1 MAKDPILG
9 LVEYPESHFDPFERK
24 EFILKLIPAPM
35 TGKIVKSEFFG
46 NKTRFDLLQQVKS
59 RIEENLR
66 DKDPPPLSPDLVEKA
81 VTTIFG
87 EDSKI
92 FKVFDCVLPKDA
104 TEILNIA
111 GQYQEVYLYK
121 PICFD
126 QLTNQRIVVARKEKS
141 RKVEQFPADFV
152 KWLSELND
160 EHIEMQI
167 LEVKKFIKSLT
178 DDVVENDKIDF
189 DYVKILLREI

>member
-92 FKVFDCVLPKDA
+92 FKVFSEGSPLK
-104 TEILNIA
+104 
-111 GQYQEVYLYK
+111 
-121 PICFD
+121 
-126 QLTNQRIVVARKEKS
+126 TNFNALKIS
-141 RKVEQFPADFV
+141 ISLF
-152 KWLSELND
+152 LSEISGNSAAIPDSACRSFNAAL
-160 EHIEMQI
+160 MSP
-167 LEVKKFIKSLT
+167 FALT
-178 DDVVENDKIDF
+178 DILVRFLSSIEEFSFFKTSIKISF
-189 DYVKILLREI
+189 MIL